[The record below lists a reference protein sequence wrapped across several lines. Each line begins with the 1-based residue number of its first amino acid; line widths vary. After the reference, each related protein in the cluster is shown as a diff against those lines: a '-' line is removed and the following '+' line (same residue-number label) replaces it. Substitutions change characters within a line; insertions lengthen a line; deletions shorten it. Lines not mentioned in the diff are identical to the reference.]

1 MGPAGS
7 WLQLLPLPLPNCGG
21 LNISHAWGPHFSVYH
36 MAVSYCISACS
47 RIFKGPPQAKGGM
60 RSNQVGNDH
69 SVHSPSLCSHI
80 LDFNVLCSAKKKK
93 KSIYMGVCMRVCA
106 VYSIAKSC
114 LTLCNPMVKNLPAN
128 AGDKGLIPGSE
139 RSPREGNG
147 NPPQCSCL
155 GNPIDR
161 ETWQLQSM
169 GSQKSQTGRRV
180 GLNNNIH
187 THTHT
192 HTHTP
197 TPSLGL
203 PRLH

>member
-1 MGPAGS
+1 MKPEAHLLSSQPTCGGMMWWKWRLGPAGS

-93 KSIYMGVCMRVCA
+93 KAYIWVCVWEYVLCTQLLSCVWHFGTPWTVAHQAPLSMRDRTGVSC
-106 VYSIAKSC
+106 IAGGFFTSW
-114 LTLCNPMVKNLPAN
+114 A
-128 AGDKGLIPGSE
+128 
-139 RSPREGNG
+139 
-147 NPPQCSCL
+147 
-155 GNPIDR
+155 
-161 ETWQLQSM
+161 TWEAPVWPYQQSF
-169 GSQKSQTGRRV
+169 
-180 GLNNNIH
+180 
-187 THTHT
+187 
-192 HTHTP
+192 
-197 TPSLGL
+197 
-203 PRLH
+203 